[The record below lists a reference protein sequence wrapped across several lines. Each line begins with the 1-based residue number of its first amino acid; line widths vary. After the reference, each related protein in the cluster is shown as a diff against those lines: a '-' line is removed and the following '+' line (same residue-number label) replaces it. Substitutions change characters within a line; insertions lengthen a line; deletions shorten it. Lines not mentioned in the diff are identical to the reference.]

1 MNCKKKYFVL
11 FLAIVMSISVLNTDV
26 FAKSKS
32 EGWKLNNK
40 GKSQAKN
47 MQHEEA
53 VKTFEQLKDVWK
65 SFDWNADPDMEQ
77 EYMIADRNAEQL
89 RTYSDVYVE
98 RNASGNTKN
107 FTNAKLEP
115 KVGCYLG
122 ALAPHEQTLYGATYF
137 REFPALVGKDLAGY
151 LIYMNYGDNIE
162 TFRTHFQEAKNNDCS
177 IELALEPN
185 SGLDMVQDDETLRT
199 FARKLNE
206 FDAPVF
212 LRFANEMN
220 DTGNAWHLEG
230 PEKYKE
236 KFKIVANVIH
246 EEAPKVAMV
255 WAPNNFPFTK
265 IDMYYPGDEY
275 VDWVGLSIYA
285 VNQPEVD
292 PMDQG
297 IDRRNYSSE
306 FEHVY
311 KTYSDRKPIMLSEG
325 AASYNDGTDLTKD
338 VVDIDMD
345 TTASSTYD
353 VDVKVKGHNGDKLV
367 VEVRKD
373 GIIDAGLTTAALNIN
388 ADPFTTATAS
398 DTIKLPITSRAKYE
412 VTAKVYEGSKVVEEQ
427 VLTVNVKD
435 INANNVVT
443 YKTLAAQAAN
453 VTLTKGT
460 TPNYSVIK
468 VPFDVK
474 LADLKAED
482 FKTVDKAGKTVN
494 VELRENNTLLHVT
507 VTPEKGNAVTYVLS
521 VVNAE
526 VKVDAG
532 FTVAKLADGADTV
545 KVTVLDELG
554 EEVKG
559 LSEADFTEIKDGST
573 ALTISEF
580 SVAGNVYTIKLSAA
594 VTTATNLTLKVDG
607 VSVTA
612 AN

>member
-325 AASYNDGTDLTKD
+325 AASYIDVRDNRDITNEAMIKLREFYTTIPRKYPRVKALFYWSKIDTNLGYFDLTKNQGILNVYKD
-338 VVDIDMD
+338 VIQDPYYLSHMSETSPI
-345 TTASSTYD
+345 YY
-353 VDVKVKGHNGDKLV
+353 
-367 VEVRKD
+367 E
-373 GIIDAGLTTAALNIN
+373 NI
-388 ADPFTTATAS
+388 
-398 DTIKLPITSRAKYE
+398 
-412 VTAKVYEGSKVVEEQ
+412 G
-427 VLTVNVKD
+427 
-435 INANNVVT
+435 
-443 YKTLAAQAAN
+443 
-453 VTLTKGT
+453 
-460 TPNYSVIK
+460 
-468 VPFDVK
+468 
-474 LADLKAED
+474 
-482 FKTVDKAGKTVN
+482 N
-494 VELRENNTLLHVT
+494 VELNNGVEKISSFMKNYEPNINKVQYFIDGNQIGEATKRPFEITYDFSKLNKNNAKFKVVAYKDDELLIQREMDIK
-507 VTPEKGNAVTYVLS
+507 KGNTSINNEKDVEIYL
-521 VVNAE
+521 NNN
-526 VKVDAG
+526 
-532 FTVAKLADGADTV
+532 KLNLENKAI
-545 KVTVLDELG
+545 
-554 EEVKG
+554 
-559 LSEADFTEIKDGST
+559 IKDGRTYIPVRKLVETSGGNINWDDT
-573 ALTISEF
+573 DKSFTI
-580 SVAGNVYTIKLSAA
+580 IKNGKSIKMSIGSKKAYVNGELVEIDAEPFIYENYSYLPIRIICEE
-594 VTTATNLTLKVDG
+594 VLEYKVDWNEKERK
-607 VSVTA
+607 VILE
-612 AN
+612 